1 MATPATHRG
10 ILVGVDG
17 SSASTVA
24 VDWAARDATMRK
36 VPLTLVNVLDL
47 PMATTVRGFPM
58 PMPPEYTQWQH
69 DEGRKV
75 LNDTLKT
82 VEDRTRQIGPLDVS
96 SELMIGP
103 PVPTL
108 VELSKDAAM
117 VVVGSHGR
125 GALARRLF
133 GSVSTGLVHHA
144 HCPVAVIPDQDPLM
158 PHPSQA
164 PILVG
169 IDGSRASESA
179 IAIAFDEASWRG
191 VELIALHAWSD
202 TAMYE
207 FRVPDWSQ
215 VHSDAEELLAERLAG
230 WEERYPDVNVCRAV
244 ECDQPARQLLEQS
257 KSAQLVVV
265 GSHGRGGF
273 TGMLLGSV
281 STAVVH
287 AARTPVI
294 VARTP

>member
-1 MATPATHRG
+1 
-10 ILVGVDG
+10 
-17 SSASTVA
+17 
-24 VDWAARDATMRK
+24 MRK
-36 VPLTLVNVLDL
+36 VPLAVVSVLDP

-58 PMPPEYTQWQH
+58 PMPPEFTQWQE

-75 LNDTLKT
+75 LADALRT
-82 VEDRTRQIGPLDVS
+82 VEDSTKHLGPVEVS

-103 PVPTL
+103 PVPIL
-108 VELSKDAAM
+108 VDLSKDAAM
-117 VVVGSHGR
+117 VVVGSRGR
-125 GALARRLF
+125 GAVARRLL

-144 HCPVAVIPDQDPLM
+144 HCPVAVIPDQDPSM
-158 PHPSQA
+158 PRPSQA

-169 IDGSRASESA
+169 IDGSLASESA

-202 TAMYE
+202 TAMFE
-207 FRVPDWSQ
+207 FRVPNWSE
-215 VHSDAEELLAERLAG
+215 VRSEAEELLAERLAG
-230 WEERYPDVNVCRAV
+230 WQKRYPDVDVVRVV
-244 ECDQPARQLLEQS
+244 ECDQPARQLVEQS
-257 KSAQLVVV
+257 KSAQLLVV

-287 AARTPVI
+287 TARTPVI
-294 VARTP
+294 VARQR

>member
-1 MATPATHRG
+1 MATPATHRA

-24 VDWAARDATMRK
+24 VEWAARDAVIRN
-36 VPLTLVNVLDL
+36 VPLTLVNVLDP

-82 VEDRTRQIGPLDVS
+82 VEDRTRQIGPLDIS

-230 WEERYPDVNVCRAV
+230 WEERYPDVNVCRVV

>member
-1 MATPATHRG
+1 MATPATHRA

-24 VDWAARDATMRK
+24 VEWAARDAVIRN
-36 VPLTLVNVLDL
+36 VPLTLVNVLDP

-82 VEDRTRQIGPLDVS
+82 VEDRTRQIGPLDIS

-215 VHSDAEELLAERLAG
+215 VRSDAEELLAERLAG
-230 WEERYPDVNVCRAV
+230 WEERYPDVNVCRVV

>member
-1 MATPATHRG
+1 MATPATHRA

-24 VDWAARDATMRK
+24 VEWAARDAVIRN
-36 VPLTLVNVLDL
+36 VPLTLVNVLDP

-82 VEDRTRQIGPLDVS
+82 VEDRTRQIGPLDIS

-215 VHSDAEELLAERLAG
+215 VRSDAEELLAERLAG
-230 WEERYPDVNVCRAV
+230 WEERYSDVNVCRVV

>member
-24 VDWAARDATMRK
+24 VDWAASDAAMRN
-36 VPLTLVNVLDL
+36 VPLTLITVLD
-47 PMATTVRGFPM
+47 PSMATTIRGIPM
-58 PMPPEYTQWQH
+58 PMPPEFTQWQQH
-69 DEGRKV
+69 EGRQI
-75 LNDTLKT
+75 LTDALKT
-82 VEDRTRQIGPLDVS
+82 VENSTRQLGPVEVS

-108 VELSKDAAM
+108 VDLSKDAAM
-117 VVVGSHGR
+117 VVVGSRGR
-125 GALARRLF
+125 GALARRLL

-144 HCPVAVIPDQDPLM
+144 HCPVAVIHDQDPLIR
-158 PHPSQA
+158 HSSQA
-164 PILVG
+164 PVLVG

-179 IAIAFDEASWRG
+179 TAIAFDEASWRG

-202 TAMYE
+202 TAMFE
-207 FRVPDWSQ
+207 FRVPNWSR
-215 VHSDAEELLAERLAG
+215 VRSEAEELLAERLAG
-230 WEERYPDVNVCRAV
+230 WQERYPDVDVVRVV
-244 ECDQPARQLLEQS
+244 ECDQPARQLLAQS
-257 KSAQLVVV
+257 KSAQLLVV

-287 AARTPVI
+287 TARTPVI
-294 VARTP
+294 VARQC